1 MLCLFVAC
9 VRGVFSHSACT
20 GVGGSGGAAAW
31 LLSLRLA
38 TARPCQSDRRDEKD
52 RKSCQKEVRWKS
64 VGVSG
69 ILARNF
75 PDLSDLGLRSL
86 LPEVHLPRASLPLLP
101 LFEEPLP
108 YVLVRR
114 VPVFVRCAWRGDSVW
129 LTRTLRGNR
138 NDASLGAAAP
148 RWNSAACVLGV
159 CASAL
164 LREGH
169 LGCDPLVSL
178 PTRPIGRAGS
188 REKERKKNN
197 SSPPIPPPLQTPI
210 NTRVAAIPT
219 HGAPGPPIPLA
230 LGLAPP
236 CSSPSLDVVGFLPS
250 SSRRGRSPLPY
261 KPAVAAAVPAAAAL
275 SPARGRCLA
284 PWSPEAK
291 VTLTCSQPAG
301 FACCPWDSAPSFVW
315 ALGLRRAAEVCCV
328 SHGAFRL
335 PPLGVPV
342 LRPAKV

>member
-31 LLSLRLA
+31 LLSLRLCHGS
-38 TARPCQSDRRDEKD
+38 PCQSDRRDEKD

-178 PTRPIGRAGS
+178 PLADTVA
-188 REKERKKNN
+188 RE
-197 SSPPIPPPLQTPI
+197 
-210 NTRVAAIPT
+210 
-219 HGAPGPPIPLA
+219 
-230 LGLAPP
+230 
-236 CSSPSLDVVGFLPS
+236 
-250 SSRRGRSPLPY
+250 
-261 KPAVAAAVPAAAAL
+261 
-275 SPARGRCLA
+275 
-284 PWSPEAK
+284 
-291 VTLTCSQPAG
+291 
-301 FACCPWDSAPSFVW
+301 
-315 ALGLRRAAEVCCV
+315 
-328 SHGAFRL
+328 
-335 PPLGVPV
+335 
-342 LRPAKV
+342 

>member
-1 MLCLFVAC
+1 MFVAC

-188 REKERKKNN
+188 REKERKRINPP
-197 SSPPIPPPLQTPI
+197 PPIPPLPQHSHKTHTP
-210 NTRVAAIPT
+210 
-219 HGAPGPPIPLA
+219 PP
-230 LGLAPP
+230 APP
-236 CSSPSLDVVGFLPS
+236 TAHLTTHTPKFESSAALDVAGNLPSPSRSGRS
-250 SSRRGRSPLPY
+250 SS
-261 KPAVAAAVPAAAAL
+261 
-275 SPARGRCLA
+275 RCLA